1 MLREALCGTLLT
13 LIAVSG
19 CNPPDDGNDAP
30 VKIDI
35 STWWT
40 KAGEKDALARLEDIN
55 NEAHRNVT
63 LFINRGTDAEEAF
76 AALDSRLYLQ
86 NPPDTFQANGGSR
99 LLSRVVQVSKNAV
112 TSTDTIPQLED
123 LRPVYA
129 RNDVKLWPDLERLVM
144 VNGIPYGVPLNVHRI
159 NNLYFSIEKL
169 KRLRGLSHLDS
180 YDELALPTSID
191 GFIDLA
197 KQLTPIVGEGSVGI
211 GVYDSWTL
219 ETLVFEN
226 ILSSVALSDMTLG
239 GEDARKQFFELFWMG
254 RKPPTD
260 EVNYRVVEKTLLETQ
275 ALWPYVKTFGQVG
288 KDDGQGD
295 WTKPF
300 DALCDAN
307 SPVALVVMGDW
318 ATGYLKSKNAVE
330 GTDFG
335 VVPFP
340 GSEKLYILTTDTL
353 PLTIDAKHRNET
365 ADFLATALT
374 DTAQLGFSELKGSVP
389 AIQTEALS
397 SERFGPYQRQSQERL
412 GDETFYKSTAMS
424 GLLSPDLP
432 TETLRD
438 GLYEMLNPAQN
449 GETDIPPD
457 VLAAQRRSIVHNIL
471 KNDYWLLK
479 EWTDT
484 LEDFK

>member
-1 MLREALCGTLLT
+1 M
-13 LIAVSG
+13 
-19 CNPPDDGNDAP
+19 
-30 VKIDI
+30 
-35 STWWT
+35 
-40 KAGEKDALARLEDIN
+40 
-55 NEAHRNVT
+55 
-63 LFINRGTDAEEAF
+63 
-76 AALDSRLYLQ
+76 
-86 NPPDTFQANGGSR
+86 
-99 LLSRVVQVSKNAV
+99 
-112 TSTDTIPQLED
+112 
-123 LRPVYA
+123 
-129 RNDVKLWPDLERLVM
+129 
-144 VNGIPYGVPLNVHRI
+144 
-159 NNLYFSIEKL
+159 
-169 KRLRGLSHLDS
+169 
-180 YDELALPTSID
+180 
-191 GFIDLA
+191 
-197 KQLTPIVGEGSVGI
+197 GEGSVGI

-412 GDETFYKSTAMS
+412 GDENVLTSQRLCLDCSAPIFPRKRFAMVCTKCSTRPKTVKPISHPMFLPRNAV
-424 GLLSPDLP
+424 LSY
-432 TETLRD
+432 TIFLRTTI
-438 GLYEMLNPAQN
+438 G
-449 GETDIPPD
+449 
-457 VLAAQRRSIVHNIL
+457 
-471 KNDYWLLK
+471 LLK

>member
-159 NNLYFSIEKL
+159 NNLYFSIEK
-169 KRLRGLSHLDS
+169 
-180 YDELALPTSID
+180 
-191 GFIDLA
+191 A
-197 KQLTPIVGEGSVGI
+197 K
-211 GVYDSWTL
+211 
-219 ETLVFEN
+219 
-226 ILSSVALSDMTLG
+226 
-239 GEDARKQFFELFWMG
+239 
-254 RKPPTD
+254 
-260 EVNYRVVEKTLLETQ
+260 
-275 ALWPYVKTFGQVG
+275 
-288 KDDGQGD
+288 
-295 WTKPF
+295 
-300 DALCDAN
+300 
-307 SPVALVVMGDW
+307 
-318 ATGYLKSKNAVE
+318 
-330 GTDFG
+330 
-335 VVPFP
+335 
-340 GSEKLYILTTDTL
+340 
-353 PLTIDAKHRNET
+353 
-365 ADFLATALT
+365 ALT
-374 DTAQLGFSELKGSVP
+374 RAE
-389 AIQTEALS
+389 
-397 SERFGPYQRQSQERL
+397 
-412 GDETFYKSTAMS
+412 
-424 GLLSPDLP
+424 
-432 TETLRD
+432 
-438 GLYEMLNPAQN
+438 
-449 GETDIPPD
+449 PP
-457 VLAAQRRSIVHNIL
+457 
-471 KNDYWLLK
+471 
-479 EWTDT
+479 
-484 LEDFK
+484 